1 MVACLHR
8 AGTVFNR
15 ELCYT
20 NNTRSRFSKR
30 GNLVLDP
37 FVGAVCDIRN
47 SVWFH
52 RNESNDTWGS
62 LDYVHRNNEA

>member
-1 MVACLHR
+1 MVVCPHQ

-20 NNTRSRFSKR
+20 NNTCSRFSKR
-30 GNLVLDP
+30 DILVHDP
-37 FVGAVCDIRN
+37 FVVIDDGIRN
-47 SVWFH
+47 SAWFH
-52 RNESNDTWGS
+52 HNESNDTWGS